1 LKNVREEDEALDEAT
16 EANSVGYGVK
26 GQLQRERDLSCAI
39 KIHPQFD
46 EVPPKQGKKPDS
58 KESRDN
64 VDRVAYPFRKLENK
78 EIHEHMAFEEG
89 GEGNCKPDHDSAGES
104 DELVSAYDRS
114 AKGSQDDIRHRQ
126 EHHEGDGD
134 SCDNIE
140 KLAES
145 LHLIDE

>member
-1 LKNVREEDEALDEAT
+1 VREEDEALDEAT

-26 GQLQRERDLSCAI
+26 GQLQRERDFSCAI

-58 KESRDN
+58 KESCDN
-64 VDRVAYPFRKLENK
+64 VDRVPYPFRKLENK
-78 EIHEHMAFEEG
+78 EIHEHMPFEKG
-89 GEGNCKPDHDSAGES
+89 GEGDGES
-104 DELVSAYDRS
+104 NYDGAREGHKFIGADDGP